1 MLDALSTAANQ
12 EQNSRGVDSRT
23 ILPTTMPLLFY
34 QSEAQPLSV
43 PMLREQ
49 LPPPLLS
56 LLSQAEDVTPSRK
69 KLLKC
74 SARSVLA
81 KRNRAGATTEFE
93 RASGVHAYAGQAVFR
108 SCPHLVAHPT

>member
-1 MLDALSTAANQ
+1 MLDARSTAANQ
-12 EQNSRGVDSRT
+12 EHNSRGVDSRT
-23 ILPTTMPLLFY
+23 ILPTTMLLLFY

-74 SARSVLA
+74 SARNVLA
-81 KRNRAGATTEFE
+81 KHNRAIVGKGKSPSASWSPYLE
-93 RASGVHAYAGQAVFR
+93 RSEK
-108 SCPHLVAHPT
+108 